1 MLAKI
6 VDRFW
11 NRLETEPEIGPD
23 GVLLATCAL
32 LIEMAAADGDFSAL
46 ERETILKILRNDH
59 ELGEA
64 AAAELLELAEAER
77 QRSVDLWS
85 FTNRLNRALDRDA
98 KLAVIRN
105 VWEVVYADKRLDGY
119 EDYLVHKLAE
129 LLNLPHELLIAAKL
143 EVLKRHKQ
151 A

>member
-1 MLAKI
+1 MLARI

-11 NRLETEPEIGPD
+11 NRFEAEPEIGTD

-32 LIEMAAADGDFSAL
+32 LIEIAAADGEFSEV
-46 ERETILKILRNDH
+46 ERETILGILRNDH
-59 ELGEA
+59 EQDEA
-64 AAAELLELAEAER
+64 AIAELMELAEAER

-85 FTNRLNRALDRDA
+85 FTNRLNRALDRSG
-98 KLAVIRN
+98 KLAVIKK
-105 VWEVVYADKRLDGY
+105 VWEVIYADERLDGY

-129 LLNLPHELLIAAKL
+129 LLNLPHELMIEAKL
-143 EVLKRHKQ
+143 EVLRAKPK